1 MKRKCLHY
9 INPSLNKQIQG
20 LIDQC
25 SAESSYAKPYE
36 IPNML
41 KELLPI
47 EKLKKETI
55 HRRLEGY
62 FLASNLL
69 FDKLMATCL
78 KDRKQII
85 NQAGLKSMGYYH
97 YVTGSREPATY
108 IETRD
113 DILNDP
119 AAAIVKLSNDIIGMA
134 NLISETKQQVEDFAD
149 VGRNSGENLN
159 QSQSHLQQPV

>member
-9 INPSLNKQIQG
+9 INPSLNKQIRG
-20 LIDQC
+20 LIDQI
-25 SAESSYAKPYE
+25 SEGTLQVNPSE
-36 IPNML
+36 IPYKL

-47 EKLKKETI
+47 EKLKRETI

-69 FDKLMATCL
+69 FDKLMSSLTN
-78 KDRKQII
+78 DRKQII
-85 NQAGLKSMGYYH
+85 NQAGLRSMGYYH

-108 IETRD
+108 METRD

-119 AAAIVKLSNDIIGMA
+119 AAALVKLSSDIVGMA
-134 NLISETKQQVEDFAD
+134 HLISRKEHENNIPLD
-149 VGRNSGENLN
+149 ENLN
-159 QSQSHLQQPV
+159 PVGNLN